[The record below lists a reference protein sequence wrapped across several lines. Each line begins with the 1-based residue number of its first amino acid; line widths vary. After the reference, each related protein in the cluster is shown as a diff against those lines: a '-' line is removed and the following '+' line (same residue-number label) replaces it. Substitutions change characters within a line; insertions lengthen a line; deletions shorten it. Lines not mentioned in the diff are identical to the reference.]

1 MIDAAMRTAFARRVA
16 AAVLVPALAA
26 VSVLAAHRTR
36 KPFSPSAPDFRKR
49 GPADAKILM
58 VEFSDFE
65 CPACRYAEKPLH
77 DILAL
82 YEGKIRFVFKH
93 YPLRMHKRARPSAI
107 AAECA
112 GRQGRFWEYHDRLYD
127 RQEEWANEKAEGILT
142 GYARDLKLDMDAWQA
157 CRRDPALSA
166 LLEAELRDGNNAW
179 VGSTPTF
186 FINGRRFV
194 GFKQL
199 SERGAPFIEKELK
212 R

>member
-1 MIDAAMRTAFARRVA
+1 MGTVFARRIA
-16 AAVLVPALAA
+16 AAALILTLAVLSALT
-26 VSVLAAHRTR
+26 AHKTH
-36 KPFSPSAPDFRKR
+36 KPFSPFAPDFRTQ
-49 GPADAKILM
+49 GPADAKVLM

-77 DILAL
+77 DLLAL
-82 YEGKIRFVFKH
+82 YKGHIRFVFKH
-93 YPLRMHKRARPSAI
+93 YPLRMHERARPAAI

-127 RQEEWANEKAEGILT
+127 RQEEWTNDKAEMMLA
-142 GYARDLKLDMDAWQA
+142 GYASDLKLDMDAWQA
-157 CRRDPALSA
+157 CRRDPALPA

-186 FINGRRFV
+186 FINGKRFV
-194 GFKQL
+194 GFQQL
-199 SERGAPFIEKELK
+199 RERGTLFVEKELK